1 LSATERLG
9 FEWQLSL
16 KWLSV
21 HALAANDSSPPFATD
36 AADFIKGKVGRKP
49 INRRFL
55 IVSPFLLARLPLD
68 H

>member
-1 LSATERLG
+1 MPVSIEVSNRSAKVSKVR
-9 FEWQLSL
+9 F
-16 KWLSV
+16 
-21 HALAANDSSPPFATD
+21 PPFATD